1 MNDQQLGALIR
12 AVRRRRGLR
21 QADLAR
27 LAGVSRATVSLL
39 ERGHWERLAIARVR
53 GIAAAIDV
61 RVEVVGR
68 WRGGDASRLLSRR
81 HSLLAET
88 FATFMAGQLDWVAEP
103 EVSFAVYGERG
114 VVDLLA
120 WHEPTAHLLV
130 VELKTEFVD
139 FNEMLG
145 TLDRKLRLA
154 RTIGASRG
162 WHARLISAWLIVA
175 DTKTNRRHAKQHAT
189 LLHSRLALDGRQ
201 LRAFLRDPSRSTTG
215 LAFWT
220 DTNGGSASPRVGRR
234 PGDRGGQKPPR
245 SSRTAESRHV

>member
-39 ERGHWERLAIARVR
+39 ERGHWERLSFARVR
-53 GIAAAIDV
+53 GIAAAVDV
-61 RVEVVGR
+61 RVEVTGR
-68 WRGGDASRLLSRR
+68 WRGGDANRLLSRR
-81 HSLLAET
+81 HSILAES
-88 FATFMAGQLDWVAEP
+88 FAAFMAGQPDWVAEP

-114 VVDLLA
+114 IVDLLA

-145 TLDRKLRLA
+145 TLDRKVRLA
-154 RTIGASRG
+154 GTIGASHGR
-162 WHARLISAWLIVA
+162 HARLVSAWLIVT
-175 DTKTNRRHAKQHAT
+175 DTRTNRRHARQHAT
-189 LLHSRLALDGRQ
+189 MLGNRLALDGRQ
-201 LRAFLRDPSRSTTG
+201 LRAFLRDPSKATTG

-220 DTNGGSASPRVGRR
+220 DSNAGSTSPRVGRR
-234 PGDRGGQKPPR
+234 SGERAGRRPPKAAE
-245 SSRTAESRHV
+245 TAESRHF